1 MIFLLEISWRTYV
14 LQKQEEEGE
23 EDSMGTDKILD
34 CVTPFW
40 RKGTP

>member
-1 MIFLLEISWRTYV
+1 MIFLLEISWRTHV
-14 LQKQEEEGE
+14 LQEGE

-34 CVTPFW
+34 YVTPFW